1 MGLLLGN
8 AGQDE
13 VGEVAHTFILASRL
27 NDLVHGWLDGLLVP
41 GQRRGTVVVSRSLAR
56 AAAIVDRRVT
66 GLSQAALV
74 ELVAELGT
82 ALADLSGRT
91 AGRSA
96 APAGRSER
104 ALGTGWYSSTGC
116 WQTEAHARL

>member
-1 MGLLLGN
+1 
-8 AGQDE
+8 
-13 VGEVAHTFILASRL
+13 
-27 NDLVHGWLDGLLVP
+27 
-41 GQRRGTVVVSRSLAR
+41 LAR

-82 ALADLSGRT
+82 ALAGLSGRT

-96 APAGRSER
+96 APAGRSKR